1 MSLGAEAAAPIAAF
15 GGTFD
20 PVHLGHLRVA
30 AGTAAALRLPEV
42 RLIPSQRPVHRSA
55 PGATGAQRLT
65 MLRLAVADWPG
76 LTVDARELERDT
88 PSYTV
93 LTLESLRAEYPSA
106 PILWL
111 IGIDAFLG
119 LPTWHDWT
127 RLFELAHFVVLNRP
141 GTPVAQALDA
151 RRAPWAL
158 PRLTR
163 SADELRSTPQGR
175 IHLHTVAPQAI
186 SASTIRARIA
196 AGASDDELLQL
207 LPRSVLAYIRSHHL
221 YTA

>member
-1 MSLGAEAAAPIAAF
+1 MIAAF

-30 AGTAAALRLPEV
+30 ADTAAALRLPEV
-42 RLIPSQRPVHRSA
+42 RLIPAQTPVHRSA
-55 PGATGAQRLT
+55 PGASAAQRLA
-65 MLRLAVADWPG
+65 MLRLAVAEWPG
-76 LTVDARELERDT
+76 LSVDARELERAT

-93 LTLESLRAEYPSA
+93 LTLESLRAEYPGT

-111 IGIDAFLG
+111 IGIDAFLR
-119 LPTWHDWT
+119 LPTWRDWT

-151 RRAPWAL
+151 RAAPWAL

-163 SADELRSTPQGR
+163 HAEELQATPQGR
-175 IHLHTVAPQAI
+175 IHLHTVAPQPI
-186 SASTIRARIA
+186 SASEIRARIA
-196 AGASDDELLQL
+196 SGESDDELRQL
-207 LPRSVLAYIRSHHL
+207 LPAPVLAYIRTNRL
-221 YTA
+221 YLA

>member
-1 MSLGAEAAAPIAAF
+1 LGDTIGDPQPLAAF

-30 AGTAAALRLPEV
+30 ADTAAALRLPEV
-42 RLIPSQRPVHRSA
+42 RLIPSQTPVHRSA
-55 PGATGAQRLT
+55 PGATGAQRLA

-93 LTLESLRAEYPSA
+93 LTLESLWAEHPGT

-111 IGIDAFLG
+111 IGIDAFLA
-119 LPTWHDWT
+119 LPTWRDWT
-127 RLFELAHFVVLNRP
+127 RLFDLAHFVVLNRP

-158 PRLTR
+158 PRLTQ
-163 SADELRSTPQGR
+163 SADDLRKAPAGR
-175 IHLHTVAPQAI
+175 IHLHTVAPQPI
-186 SASTIRARIA
+186 SASAIRARIA
-196 AGASDDELLQL
+196 AGASDDELRQL
-207 LPRSVLAYIRSHHL
+207 LPASVLAYIRSNRL
-221 YTA
+221 YLA